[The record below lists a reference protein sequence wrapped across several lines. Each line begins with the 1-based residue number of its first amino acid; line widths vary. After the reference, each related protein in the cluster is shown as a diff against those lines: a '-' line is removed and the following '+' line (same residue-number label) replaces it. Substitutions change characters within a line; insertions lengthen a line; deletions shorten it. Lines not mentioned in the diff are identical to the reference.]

1 MAIFFIILFALII
14 LSRVSR
20 LESQCE
26 YKAYRVSL
34 DKSLMEKWAPVL
46 DFGIYDPSG
55 VHTSP
60 PIPERDK
67 PMVAILFEQSECY
80 CMKNKI
86 YKNPFLGEIRRN
98 YKTTTYDFS

>member
-34 DKSLMEKWAPVL
+34 DKSLMEKWEPVL
-46 DFGIYDPSG
+46 DFS
-55 VHTSP
+55 SNECP
-60 PIPERDK
+60 PIPERDRAL
-67 PMVAILFEQSECY
+67 VANLYEQSERY
-80 CMKNKI
+80 CRKNNLSENI
-86 YKNPFLGEIRRN
+86 FLLEIRQN
-98 YKTTTYDFS
+98 YKKTTYDFS